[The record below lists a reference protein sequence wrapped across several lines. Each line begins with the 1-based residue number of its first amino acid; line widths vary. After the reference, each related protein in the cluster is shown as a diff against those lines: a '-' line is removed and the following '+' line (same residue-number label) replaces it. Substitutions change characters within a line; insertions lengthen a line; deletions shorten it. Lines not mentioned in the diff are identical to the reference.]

1 MPEGYVGGIMLTPMD
16 CQAARGRLQWTRE
29 RLAAEAGVAAS
40 AVLAFE
46 LEQAVPQPGLVAA
59 LTGALEAAEMTLSSV
74 SGTDRWTNPD

>member
-1 MPEGYVGGIMLTPMD
+1 MLAEIMLTPMD

-59 LTGALEAAEMTLSSV
+59 LTGALEAAEMNSSSV
-74 SGTDRWTNPD
+74 SGTDRWTNSA